1 MQLEHILLFYKIA
14 NIKSISK
21 VAAANHIS
29 QPALSQQM
37 QRLEEE
43 VGQKLFERSNRGITL
58 TRAGIVMQ
66 KYAAQFLQTYEDF
79 QKEMQGLRT
88 NFGTVRILATPVAAG
103 YALPCSLFKVKQ
115 RFPEYGFSLN
125 AMRSG
130 DVIQRVCSGSADI
143 GFIVGP
149 TLTPGL
155 VCAEA
160 FSDKV
165 YLVGKTDYPISE
177 SIPMEEIY
185 RHPLVMLDET
195 FSSYRL
201 VCDYLRHKGVDT
213 TKLHV
218 MCNLDSTESVKSA
231 VMAQHGLAFLSYM
244 AIKKEIYQKQLKVIS
259 LEGLDLNCDVYSI
272 HRKREDIDNDEL
284 YSVIKYFIT
293 TVNKSIC

>member
-14 NIKSISK
+14 NAKSISK
-21 VAAANHIS
+21 VAAASHIS

-43 VGQKLFERSNRGITL
+43 VGQKLLERSNRGIEL
-58 TRAGIVMQ
+58 TRAGIIMQ
-66 KYAAQFLQTYEDF
+66 KYVAQFLQVYDNF
-79 QKEMQGLRT
+79 QQDMQNLQT
-88 NFGTVRILATPVAAG
+88 NFGNVRILASPVAAG

-115 RFPEYGFSLN
+115 RFPDYGFSLN
-125 AMRSG
+125 AAHST
-130 DVIQRVCSGSADI
+130 DVIQRVESGGADI

-149 TLTPGL
+149 TATPGL
-155 VCAEA
+155 ICAEA

-165 YLVGKTDYPISE
+165 YLVAKASYHIAEKISVDE
-177 SIPMEEIY
+177 LY

-201 VCDYLRHKGVDT
+201 VRDYLIRQGIRT
-213 TKLHV
+213 ENLHV

-231 VMAQHGLAFLSYM
+231 VLAQHGLAFLPYM
-244 AIKKEIYQKQLKVIS
+244 AIKKEIYQKQLKIIT
-259 LEGLDLNCDVYSI
+259 LEGFDLNCDVYSV
-272 HRKREDIDNDEL
+272 HRFKDDIDNDGL
-284 YSVIKYFIT
+284 FSVIKYFIT